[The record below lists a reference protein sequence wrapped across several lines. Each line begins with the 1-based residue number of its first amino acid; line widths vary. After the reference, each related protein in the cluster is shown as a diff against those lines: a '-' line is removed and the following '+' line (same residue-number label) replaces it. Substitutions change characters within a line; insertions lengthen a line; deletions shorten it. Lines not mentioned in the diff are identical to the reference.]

1 VVSGSWFL
9 VLGSW
14 LVASGSGGAGVSFWQ
29 KNVRMFDRSVRKL
42 IDPLL
47 AIPARGL
54 VRWGVSANTI
64 TIAGFVIGM
73 SACGAIACGWY
84 RVGLTLILLNR
95 LADGLDGMVAR
106 QREPSDLGGFLD
118 IVLDL
123 VFYGGVPM
131 AFAWQDSARLLPAC
145 FLIYSFMGTSGSFLA
160 FAVISAKRGITTD
173 PEAKKSF
180 FYSVGLMEGTETVLF
195 YVAFCLFPSAFNLL
209 AVTFGTL
216 CWVTTLIRVLQGVRT
231 FRK

>member
-1 VVSGSWFL
+1 
-9 VLGSW
+9 
-14 LVASGSGGAGVSFWQ
+14 
-29 KNVRMFDRSVRKL
+29 MFDRSVRKV

-54 VRWGVSANTI
+54 VRWGVSANMI
-64 TIAGFVIGM
+64 TVVGFVMGM
-73 SACGAIACGWY
+73 SACGAIACGWNLA
-84 RVGLTLILLNR
+84 GLALILLNR

-106 QREPSDLGGFLD
+106 QRQPTDLGGFLD

-123 VFYGGVPM
+123 VFYSGVPM
-131 AFAWQDSARLLPAC
+131 AFAWHDSSRLLPAC
-145 FLIYSFMGTSGSFLA
+145 FLIYSFIGTSGSFLA

-173 PEAKKSF
+173 QEAKKSF

-195 YVAFCLFPSAFNLL
+195 FIAFCLFPSVFNLL
-209 AVTFGTL
+209 AVIFGIL
-216 CWVTTLIRVLQGVRT
+216 CWVTTLIRVLQGVRV

>member
-1 VVSGSWFL
+1 
-9 VLGSW
+9 
-14 LVASGSGGAGVSFWQ
+14 
-29 KNVRMFDRSVRKL
+29 MFDRSVRKV

-54 VRWGVSANTI
+54 VRWGVSANMI
-64 TIAGFVIGM
+64 TVVGFVMGM
-73 SACGAIACGWY
+73 SACGAIACGWTLA
-84 RVGLTLILLNR
+84 GLALILLNR

-106 QREPSDLGGFLD
+106 QRQPTDLGGFLD

-123 VFYGGVPM
+123 VFYSGVPM
-131 AFAWQDSARLLPAC
+131 AFAWHDSSRLLPAC
-145 FLIYSFMGTSGSFLA
+145 FLIYSFIGTSGSFLA

-173 PEAKKSF
+173 QEAKKSF

-195 YVAFCLFPSAFNLL
+195 FIVFCLFPSAFNSL
-209 AVTFGTL
+209 AVIFGIL
-216 CWVTTLIRVLQGVRT
+216 CWVTTLIRVLQGVRV